1 MFFYMFAFWIIFA
14 NTYANIVKIDV
25 NNPRFTHI
33 IVSMKKFLKKYP
45 LSLLVVSVILY
56 LSFYRPSDD
65 PMIKISNIDKL
76 AHFCMYAG
84 FCSVVWLEYFLSHS
98 GVNRGRVIWLAV
110 VAPIV
115 FSGAIEV
122 MQGYLTTYRGMDWY
136 DLLYN
141 TIGVVFALVFARYVL
156 RPRVLAYKAK
166 RNSGN

>member
-1 MFFYMFAFWIIFA
+1 MNSLVRF
-14 NTYANIVKIDV
+14 VK
-25 NNPRFTHI
+25 R
-33 IVSMKKFLKKYP
+33 YP
-45 LSLLVVSVILY
+45 WSLVVVAAILF
-56 LSFYRPSDD
+56 LSFFKPPQQDFV
-65 PMIKISNIDKL
+65 PVTNIDKL

-136 DLLYN
+136 DLIFN
-141 TIGVVFALVFARYVL
+141 TIGVVFALFFARYVL
-156 RPRVLAYKAK
+156 RPRVLAYKAN
-166 RNSGN
+166 RNSGK